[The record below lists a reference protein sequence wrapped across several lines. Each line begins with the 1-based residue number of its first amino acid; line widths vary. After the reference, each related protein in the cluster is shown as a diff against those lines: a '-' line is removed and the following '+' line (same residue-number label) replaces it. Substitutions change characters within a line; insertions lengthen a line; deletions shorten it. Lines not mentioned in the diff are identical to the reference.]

1 MIKKAFGAFVLLVVS
16 LLAYYWSCLRPV
28 GNGEEKIF
36 VINRGESTVSI
47 AQRLKKE
54 GLIKNKWA
62 FLLYLQLSGQANKIQ
77 AGSFRLSPNN
87 SLPQIVEQ
95 LKKGRL
101 DVWLTVLEGWR
112 REEIAEKV
120 AEKLTIDQKEFLAA
134 TRGKEGYLFPDSYLI
149 PVNANAE
156 EVVAILEKN
165 FQKKWQSLQ
174 NEAAKLELTQDQI
187 ITLASIIEREVK
199 FDQDRPIVAGILIKR
214 LQAGWPLQ
222 VDATI
227 QYAKANINCRQS
239 VNNCDWWPQVVK
251 TDLEIDSP
259 YNTYLY
265 RGLPPTPIC
274 NPSLA
279 SLKAVINYQPTDYWF
294 YLSDLSGKIHF
305 AKTLEEHQ
313 LNIKRYIDQ
322 T

>member
-1 MIKKAFGAFVLLVVS
+1 M
-16 LLAYYWSCLRPV
+16 
-28 GNGEEKIF
+28 
-36 VINRGESTVSI
+36 INRGESITSI
-47 AQRLKKE
+47 AQRLEKE
-54 GLIKNKWA
+54 GLIRNKWV
-62 FLLYLQLSGQANKIQ
+62 FLFYLQLNNQANKIQ
-77 AGSFRLSPNN
+77 AGSFRFSPDN
-87 SLPQIVEQ
+87 SLVQIVDQ
-95 LKKGRL
+95 LKRGRV
-101 DVWLTVLEGWR
+101 DVWLTILEGWR
-112 REEIAEKV
+112 REEIAERM
-120 AEKLTIDQKEFLAA
+120 AEKLGIDQEEFLAA

-149 PVNANAE
+149 PVNTSAE
-156 EVVAILEKN
+156 RVVAILEKN
-165 FQKKWQSLQ
+165 FQKKWQPLQ
-174 NEAAKLELTQDQI
+174 KEAAKLELTQDQI
-187 ITLASIIEREVK
+187 VTLASIIEREVK
-199 FDQDRPIVAGILIKR
+199 FDQDRSIVAGILIKR
-214 LQAGWPLQ
+214 WQAGWPLQ

-239 VNNCDWWPQVVK
+239 SNSCNWWPQITK
-251 TDLEIDSP
+251 ADLKINSP

-294 YLSDLSGKIHF
+294 YLSDSSGKIHF